1 MIILTSVITLRQ
13 RYSIVAIN
21 HILALVMSG
30 VMFLSASLVWSERRG
45 QVLKRDED
53 AEVRVATLVAT
64 LMALDFINQVYG

>member
-1 MIILTSVITLRQ
+1 
-13 RYSIVAIN
+13 
-21 HILALVMSG
+21 MSG

-53 AEVRVATLVAT
+53 AEVRVVTLVAT